1 MKHKYVLL
9 IFSNTCTKIIHCAL
23 CRSQATAVTEVN
35 NDHFWWSHQVHF
47 TANCTFILSSWHNG
61 AKTILKFHKNLYDSS
76 ILLMKIVKY
85 LVKSLCTYGNLSE
98 ISWWLWPHYERQV
111 RMIKICFWNAL
122 FRQNIF
128 RYAEEII
135 KTRIFSR

>member
-61 AKTILKFHKNLYDSS
+61 AKTILEVSYEFVWHFDTFNGNREISRE
-76 ILLMKIVKY
+76 IVMY
-85 LVKSLCTYGNLSE
+85 RNLSE
-98 ISWWLWPHYERQV
+98 ISWWLWPHYEWQV

-122 FRQNIF
+122 FRQKHTFFQIYLGIP
-128 RYAEEII
+128 R
-135 KTRIFSR
+135 K